1 VSGSGSAIQVGKR
14 IADTPSKPVPEAQ
27 HMSPPRS
34 TPSRRV
40 DLCIAEALI
49 HTHSSLRPP
58 VEAADSPQTL
68 TMVRLSSTP
77 ANVSAR
83 RLAAPSLRI
92 VGGLILIGLQVD
104 GAGAAQP
111 TLPAADLIVQIRM
124 VSDAELAADVATSDA
139 TESAAKQG
147 LSISNSADESASART
162 QEIRVRNGESASM
175 SWSQTLPVQWL
186 QAAELRGGSTRAGGG
201 GLVNGLVWLRAGQS
215 LSVQPR
221 WPGGR
226 QPVRLNLRLEIER
239 IGDRRGQEVP
249 SSSLQTSASTLSLPL
264 GQWTTFAATGT
275 AQPPLDPAVWST
287 QALRTRGRQL
297 MQVRVLPN

>member
-1 VSGSGSAIQVGKR
+1 
-14 IADTPSKPVPEAQ
+14 
-27 HMSPPRS
+27 MSPPRS

-40 DLCIAEALI
+40 DLCIVESFI

-58 VEAADSPQTL
+58 IEAADSPQTL

-77 ANVSAR
+77 ANVIAR

-175 SWSQTLPVQWL
+175 SCHKHYLSSGCRRRNSAAGRLGQGAVGSSTAWSGCAPASPCPCSRAGPVGANRCGWTFDSRSNALVIGEARKSRLPVCRHRLRRFHCLWVSGPPSPRQAPHSRRSTLP
-186 QAAELRGGSTRAGGG
+186 S
-201 GLVNGLVWLRAGQS
+201 
-215 LSVQPR
+215 
-221 WPGGR
+221 GR
-226 QPVRLNLRLEIER
+226 HKR
-239 IGDRRGQEVP
+239 
-249 SSSLQTSASTLSLPL
+249 
-264 GQWTTFAATGT
+264 
-275 AQPPLDPAVWST
+275 
-287 QALRTRGRQL
+287 
-297 MQVRVLPN
+297 